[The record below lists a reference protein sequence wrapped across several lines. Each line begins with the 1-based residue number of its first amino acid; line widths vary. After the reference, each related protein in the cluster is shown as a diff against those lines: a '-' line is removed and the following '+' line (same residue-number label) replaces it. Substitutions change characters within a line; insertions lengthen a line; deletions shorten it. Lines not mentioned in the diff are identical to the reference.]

1 MSNRCMLI
9 LNNKDYLVPPLRK
22 ENGKLYTVQEKVI
35 EAYYLGR
42 ERELDD
48 YYSLREPCIDMEEDG
63 SPYSLR
69 EIALKSELCDCRGP
83 YEKEVLAALK
93 AEDYDS
99 LSTEK
104 KNIYRVKLHYARITD
119 KVDRA
124 IENNK
129 SKWKIPDN
137 YYVVSNIWELM
148 RIADTLDS
156 LDFAEAIDYHFIN
169 ANPNDE
175 PITNFNG
182 IFIPNITEEQER
194 KIYNAVNA
202 ESQSLV
208 IKPTTA

>member
-1 MSNRCMLI
+1 MLIHSMLI
-9 LNNKDYLVPPLRK
+9 LNNRDYLVPPLRK
-22 ENGKLYTVQEKVI
+22 ENGELYTVQEKVV

-42 ERELDD
+42 ERELED
-48 YYSLREPCIDMEEDG
+48 YYSLREPSINIKDDG

-83 YEKEVLAALK
+83 YEKRIFTALK

-99 LSTEK
+99 LSIEK
-104 KNIYRVKLHYARITD
+104 KNIYKIKLENARIVD

-124 IENNK
+124 MENNR
-129 SKWKIPDN
+129 SKWNIPEN
-137 YYVVSNIWELM
+137 YYIVSNVYELM
-148 RIADTLDS
+148 RVADTLDL
-156 LDFAEAIDYHFIN
+156 LDFSEAFDYHFIN

-182 IFIPNITEEQER
+182 IFIPNVTEEQER
-194 KIYNAVNA
+194 KIYDAVNA

-208 IKPTTA
+208 IKPTIA

>member
-22 ENGKLYTVQEKVI
+22 ENGELYTAQEKVV

-42 ERELDD
+42 ERELEN
-48 YYSLREPCIDMEEDG
+48 YYTLREPCIDIEDDD

-83 YEKEVLAALK
+83 HEKRVLAALK

-99 LSTEK
+99 LSIEK
-104 KNIYRVKLHYARITD
+104 KRIYKIKLFDARITD
-119 KVDRA
+119 KVNRA
-124 IENNK
+124 IENNR
-129 SKWKIPDN
+129 SKWNIPEN
-137 YYVVSNIWELM
+137 YYIVSNIYELM
-148 RIADTLDS
+148 RVADTLDL
-156 LDFAEAIDYHFIN
+156 LDFSEAFDYHFIN

-182 IFIPNITEEQER
+182 IFIPHITEEQER
-194 KIYNAVNA
+194 KIYDAVNA

-208 IKPTTA
+208 VKRTIA